1 MKCSKFMR
9 FPCELNLSCIPG
21 NSLGRRKKPGEERKL
36 VRADGAWEVGPG
48 WGANALSSTAWQGES
63 LGLV

>member
-9 FPCELNLSCIPG
+9 FPCELNLSCIPENG
-21 NSLGRRKKPGEERKL
+21 LGRGKKPGEERKL
-36 VRADGAWEVGPG
+36 VRAEGAWEVGTGLEAKP
-48 WGANALSSTAWQGES
+48 LSSTAWQGVS

>member
-9 FPCELNLSCIPG
+9 FPCKLNLSCIPG
-21 NSLGRRKKPGEERKL
+21 NSLGRKKKPGEERKL
-36 VRADGAWEVGPG
+36 VRAEGTWEVGMG
-48 WGANALSSTAWQGES
+48 LGAKALSSTAWQGVS